1 MYEVGY
7 VGVCVC
13 WWGVVGVW
21 RGCVCMWVWVCV
33 GVCGM
38 WVGCIRW
45 GMWKCVYVGG
55 GYVVCELLAGEGLG
69 SIFPKCPDLLE
80 GSIYVF

>member
-1 MYEVGY
+1 MWVCVYVGGGLW
-7 VGVCVC
+7 VCGEGVCVC
-13 WWGVVGVW
+13 
-21 RGCVCMWVWVCV
+21 GCGFVWVCV
-33 GVCGM
+33 GCGWAVCM
-38 WVGCIRW
+38 RW